1 MCIFTII
8 RTINVPTVNSTKFL
22 LRVDILMS
30 SLALFFSNKLG
41 NIRQDQTIF
50 FSTKSVSDQKIRD
63 LHVSEREAHPEFG
76 KGRGLNRGC
85 GGEAGKGGRFSHKKT
100 LILAHFFY
108 EKGHAVSA
116 VTRDNIKILL
126 QLTVCLKAEAWPK

>member
-8 RTINVPTVNSTKFL
+8 RTINVPTVNSKKFL

-30 SLALFFSNKLG
+30 SLALFFLTSLAIFGKIERFSSPLSRFPTKKFE
-41 NIRQDQTIF
+41 IFTSQT
-50 FSTKSVSDQKIRD
+50 
-63 LHVSEREAHPEFG
+63 EAHPGFG
-76 KGRGLNRGC
+76 KVGGHNREC
-85 GGEAGKGGRFSHKKT
+85 GGEAGKEGRFSHKKT
-100 LILAHFFY
+100 LILAHFFN

-116 VTRDNIKILL
+116 VTRDNSKIFS